1 MKETKG
7 IKGVKTLGM
16 NMRYAPEI
24 RPIMLRVEV
33 SQGRD
38 CSGHTQ
44 AHKTLSL
51 ADEKTGAMLLAV
63 ISPDAEKI
71 LREALE

>member
-33 SQGRD
+33 GPKD
-38 CSGHTQ
+38 
-44 AHKTLSL
+44 HKTISL
-51 ADEKTGAMLLAV
+51 ADDKTGAMLLAV

>member
-1 MKETKG
+1 MKETSSF
-7 IKGVKTLGM
+7 IKAAKTLGM

-33 SQGRD
+33 GPKD
-38 CSGHTQ
+38 
-44 AHKTLSL
+44 HKTLSL

>member
-33 SQGRD
+33 GPKD
-38 CSGHTQ
+38 
-44 AHKTLSL
+44 HKTLSL
-51 ADEKTGAMLLAV
+51 ADDKTGAMLLAV

>member
-7 IKGVKTLGM
+7 IKAVKTLGM

-24 RPIMLRVEV
+24 RPIMLRIET
-33 SQGRD
+33 GPKD
-38 CSGHTQ
+38 
-44 AHKTLSL
+44 HKTLSL

-71 LREALE
+71 LREAIE